1 MKNREHFSKIP
12 SVKLGVNKQGLVFYV
27 CRNYYNFSEPKQKV
41 MDEVFERAG
50 GDYAPALKRF
60 MTSSDTA
67 VKVCMDNNI
76 GSVSTLYTVVRRLY
90 EMFPLGRFY
99 K

>member
-12 SVKLGVNKQGLVFYV
+12 SVKLGVNKQGMVFYL
-27 CRNYYNFSEPKQKV
+27 CRNYYNFSESKRKI
-41 MDEVFERAG
+41 MDEAFERAG
-50 GDYAPALKRF
+50 GDYAAALKRF

-67 VKVCMDNNI
+67 VKVCMDEHI
-76 GSVSTLYTVVRRLY
+76 GSVTTLYTVVRRLY
-90 EMFPLGRFY
+90 ECFPLGRFY